1 MIRLFSYLLLF
12 AIKTSFAANAVV
24 AIVNQNVIT
33 LDSIEWQ
40 LDVTS
45 SYDEKIDIV
54 NRQIDLLL
62 QLNIVNELGIEPEN
76 EEINGALIQL
86 AQNNRISLSELKSH
100 PQFTLFVEQIIETLS
115 VIKLEQFITKDFKPE
130 LSENEI
136 IQNCSIEKSTGVKQ
150 IKIAQIIISE
160 ILDSDSSKSDQKNA
174 VVGFLEKLSKHIT
187 KGASFEALAKL
198 HSQHPSYYNGGLS
211 EWLNVNTP
219 NIEIFD
225 SLQDGE
231 VSKIYETEGGW
242 AIAIKVGERYIDP
255 EIENCKPPTV
265 SRLLR
270 INGTDTVEP
279 GNPVV
284 SSNAKIAKSS
294 FGGLSLSVQ

>member
-1 MIRLFSYLLLF
+1 MRRFFLLLLLF
-12 AIKTSFAANAVV
+12 SVNISIADNTIV
-24 AIVNQNVIT
+24 AIVNEDVIT

-40 LDVTS
+40 LNVAS
-45 SYDEKIDIV
+45 SYHEKIDIV

-115 VIKLEQFITKDFKPE
+115 VIKLEQSITKDFKPE

-136 IQNCSIEKSTGVKQ
+136 LQNCSIEKSTGVKQ
-150 IKIAQIIISE
+150 IKIVQIIISE

-211 EWLNVNTP
+211 EWLNVNTS
-219 NIEIFD
+219 NIEMFD
-225 SLQDGE
+225 SLEDGE
-231 VSKIYETEGGW
+231 VSKVYETDRAW
-242 AIAIKVGERYIDP
+242 AIAIKVDERYINSDIESCKQQIKNQKSQTYYLQWLKELRDSAYI
-255 EIENCKPPTV
+255 EIY
-265 SRLLR
+265 
-270 INGTDTVEP
+270 TD
-279 GNPVV
+279 
-284 SSNAKIAKSS
+284 K
-294 FGGLSLSVQ
+294 L

>member
-1 MIRLFSYLLLF
+1 MRRFFLLLLLF
-12 AIKTSFAANAVV
+12 SVNISIAANTVV
-24 AIVNQNVIT
+24 AIVNQDVIT

-40 LDVTS
+40 LNVAS

-62 QLNIVNELGIEPEN
+62 KLNIVNELGAQPEN

-136 IQNCSIEKSTGVKQ
+136 LQNCSIEKSTGVKQ

-160 ILDSDSSKSDQKNA
+160 ILDSDSSKSEQKYA

-211 EWLNVNTP
+211 EWLNVNTS
-219 NIEIFD
+219 NIEMFD
-225 SLQDGE
+225 SLEDGK
-231 VSKIYETEGGW
+231 VSKIYETDGAW
-242 AIAIKVGERYIDP
+242 AIAMKVDERYINLDIESCKQQNKNQKSQTYYLQWLKELRDSAYI
-255 EIENCKPPTV
+255 EIY
-265 SRLLR
+265 
-270 INGTDTVEP
+270 TD
-279 GNPVV
+279 
-284 SSNAKIAKSS
+284 K
-294 FGGLSLSVQ
+294 L

>member
-1 MIRLFSYLLLF
+1 MRRFCLLLLLF
-12 AIKTSFAANAVV
+12 SVNISIADNTIV
-24 AIVNQNVIT
+24 AIVNEDVIT

-40 LDVTS
+40 LNVAS
-45 SYDEKIDIV
+45 SYNEKIDIV

-136 IQNCSIEKSTGVKQ
+136 LQNCSIEKSTGVKQ

-160 ILDSDSSKSDQKNA
+160 ILDSDSSKSEQKNA

-219 NIEIFD
+219 NIEMFD
-225 SLQDGE
+225 SLEDGE
-231 VSKIYETEGGW
+231 VSKIYETDGAW
-242 AIAIKVGERYIDP
+242 AIAMKVDERYINPDIESCKQQIKNQKSQTYYLQWLKELRDSAYI
-255 EIENCKPPTV
+255 EIY
-265 SRLLR
+265 
-270 INGTDTVEP
+270 TD
-279 GNPVV
+279 
-284 SSNAKIAKSS
+284 K
-294 FGGLSLSVQ
+294 L

>member
-1 MIRLFSYLLLF
+1 MRRFCLLLLLF
-12 AIKTSFAANAVV
+12 SVNISIADNTIV
-24 AIVNQNVIT
+24 AIVNEDVIT

-40 LDVTS
+40 LNVAS
-45 SYDEKIDIV
+45 SYNEKIDIV

-62 QLNIVNELGIEPEN
+62 QLNIVNELGTEPEN

-86 AQNNRISLSELKSH
+86 AQNNNISISELKSH

-115 VIKLEQFITKDFKPE
+115 VIKLEQSITKDFKPE

-136 IQNCSIEKSTGVKQ
+136 LQNCSIEKSTGVKQ
-150 IKIAQIIISE
+150 IKIVQIIISE

-219 NIEIFD
+219 NIEMFD
-225 SLQDGE
+225 SLEDGE
-231 VSKIYETEGGW
+231 VSIIYETDGAW
-242 AIAIKVGERYIDP
+242 AIAMKVDERYI
-255 EIENCKPPTV
+255 
-265 SRLLR
+265 
-270 INGTDTVEP
+270 
-279 GNPVV
+279 NPVME
-284 SSNAKIAKSS
+284 SCKQQIKNQESQTYYLQWLKELRDSAYIEIYTDK
-294 FGGLSLSVQ
+294 L

>member
-1 MIRLFSYLLLF
+1 MRRFCLLLLLF
-12 AIKTSFAANAVV
+12 SVNISIADNTIV
-24 AIVNQNVIT
+24 AIVNEDVIT

-40 LDVTS
+40 LNVAS
-45 SYDEKIDIV
+45 SYNEKIDIV

-136 IQNCSIEKSTGVKQ
+136 LQNCSIEKSTGVNQ

-160 ILDSDSSKSDQKNA
+160 ILDSDSSKSEQKNA
-174 VVGFLEKLSKHIT
+174 VVEFLEKLTTHIS

-219 NIEIFD
+219 NIEMFD
-225 SLQDGE
+225 SLEDGE
-231 VSKIYETEGGW
+231 VSIIYETDGAW
-242 AIAIKVGERYIDP
+242 AIAMKVDERYI
-255 EIENCKPPTV
+255 
-265 SRLLR
+265 
-270 INGTDTVEP
+270 
-279 GNPVV
+279 NPVME
-284 SSNAKIAKSS
+284 SCKQQIKNQESQTYYLQWLKELRDSAYIEIYTDK
-294 FGGLSLSVQ
+294 L

>member
-1 MIRLFSYLLLF
+1 MRRFCLLLLLF
-12 AIKTSFAANAVV
+12 SVNISIADNTIV
-24 AIVNQNVIT
+24 AIVNEDVIT

-40 LDVTS
+40 LNVAS
-45 SYDEKIDIV
+45 SYNEKIDIV

-115 VIKLEQFITKDFKPE
+115 VIKLEQSITKDFKPE

-136 IQNCSIEKSTGVKQ
+136 LQNCSIEKSTGVKQ
-150 IKIAQIIISE
+150 IKIVQIIISE

-174 VVGFLEKLSKHIT
+174 VVAFLEKLSKHIS

-211 EWLNVNTP
+211 EWFFVNTP
-219 NIEIFD
+219 NIEMFD

-231 VSKIYETEGGW
+231 ISKIYETEGGW

-255 EIENCKPPTV
+255 DIENCKEQIK
-265 SRLLR
+265 SQKSQKFYSHWLKELR
-270 INGTDTVEP
+270 DSAYIEIYTD
-279 GNPVV
+279 
-284 SSNAKIAKSS
+284 K
-294 FGGLSLSVQ
+294 L

>member
-1 MIRLFSYLLLF
+1 MRRLFLLLLLF
-12 AIKTSFAANAVV
+12 SVNISIADNTIV
-24 AIVNQNVIT
+24 AIVNEDVIT

-40 LDVTS
+40 LNVAS
-45 SYDEKIDIV
+45 SYNEKIDIV

-136 IQNCSIEKSTGVKQ
+136 LQNCSIEKSTGVKQ
-150 IKIAQIIISE
+150 IKIVQIIISE

-219 NIEIFD
+219 NIEMFD
-225 SLQDGE
+225 SLEDGE
-231 VSKIYETEGGW
+231 VSIIYETDGAW
-242 AIAIKVGERYIDP
+242 AIAMKVDERYINLDIESCKQQNKNQKSQTYYLQWLKELRDSAYI
-255 EIENCKPPTV
+255 EIY
-265 SRLLR
+265 
-270 INGTDTVEP
+270 TD
-279 GNPVV
+279 
-284 SSNAKIAKSS
+284 K
-294 FGGLSLSVQ
+294 L

>member
-1 MIRLFSYLLLF
+1 MRRFFLLLLLF
-12 AIKTSFAANAVV
+12 SVNISIADNTIV
-24 AIVNQNVIT
+24 AIVNEDVIT

-40 LDVTS
+40 LNVAS
-45 SYDEKIDIV
+45 SYNEKIDIV

-136 IQNCSIEKSTGVKQ
+136 LQNCSIEKSTGVKQ

-160 ILDSDSSKSDQKNA
+160 ILDSDSSKSEQKNA

-219 NIEIFD
+219 NIEMFD
-225 SLQDGE
+225 SLEDGE
-231 VSKIYETEGGW
+231 VSKIYETDGAW
-242 AIAIKVGERYIDP
+242 AIAMKVDERYINPDIESCKQQIKNQKSQTYYLQWLKELRDSAYI
-255 EIENCKPPTV
+255 EIY
-265 SRLLR
+265 
-270 INGTDTVEP
+270 TD
-279 GNPVV
+279 
-284 SSNAKIAKSS
+284 K
-294 FGGLSLSVQ
+294 L